1 MPKLDPEMKSMQ
13 EPGEL
18 NNSQQRRLRVTCEYI
33 DKMLNDMEN
42 VLHSTASQSPF
53 PRYVVDLNPAQ
64 VRVIEDHIR
73 RLRAQLLRA
82 LAWQHMKPNPPDIP
96 ATRAV
101 TIGLTFIDIAIEEL
115 KPGYMYGYG
124 AVPEDAV
131 TELNGVV
138 YELRSLVEGMER
150 YVRQGIGTDLESRL
164 MRLEETGYD
173 VALLQLVEE
182 IVTRHGLV
190 EFRSRIDLLASR
202 LEDNNLEVALFG
214 RVSSGKSSLL
224 NTILNTDVLP
234 VGINPITAV
243 PTKLRYGPLLR
254 AIVAYGDGRAEDIT
268 VDEFAKVITEQG
280 NPGNLRNVVRAMVE
294 VPSPRL
300 REGIVLVDTPG
311 LGSLAKR
318 GSVETL
324 AYLPSCDLALLLI
337 DAGTTLNEED
347 IGTLRLLYE
356 AGIPALA
363 LLSKADLLAVEDLP
377 RVVGYIREQLQ
388 HELGLGIDVHPVSSQ
403 PECSILI
410 DQFFE
415 HELLPRFNRA
425 RGVRNDSIARKI
437 GALRESVTAALV
449 TTLDQGK
456 RRGHDLPSGV
466 RGLEEKLRLVSGEVG
481 EQRTI
486 LQQAFRKLG
495 DAPEAIL
502 STVEGNALAWMHT
515 YHTGRVPP
523 LQLSEWLHTAVQE
536 SVERSLGDVR
546 NVSRSAIDSLQSVAQ
561 EMGRS
566 DAPSQDEVENLLR
579 DAPRFELA
587 TIPGEINMGYW
598 KFLGEGVVRSRIR
611 SSLEQTVGNEL
622 KEELRQ
628 YDSALSQWSKQL
640 MNKIEVFMN
649 SYADAY
655 RVQLLRIAG
664 SSEDRVDMPQLE
676 RDLDLLRSWDVSK
689 HPHAMLK
696 VG

>member
-1 MPKLDPEMKSMQ
+1 M
-13 EPGEL
+13 
-18 NNSQQRRLRVTCEYI
+18 
-33 DKMLNDMEN
+33 
-42 VLHSTASQSPF
+42 
-53 PRYVVDLNPAQ
+53 VDLNPAQ
-64 VRVIEDHIR
+64 VRVIEDHIG

-82 LAWQHMKPNPPDIP
+82 LAWQNMKPNPPDIP
-96 ATRAV
+96 ATRSV
-101 TIGLTFIDIAIEEL
+101 TIDLAFIDIAIEEL
-115 KPGYMYGYG
+115 KPGYMQGYG

-150 YVRQGIGTDLESRL
+150 YVRQGVGKDLESRL
-164 MRLEETGYD
+164 RKLEETGYD
-173 VALLQLVEE
+173 VALLQLIEE

-190 EFRSRIDLLASR
+190 EFRSRIDLLTSR

-224 NTILNTDVLP
+224 NTLLNTDVLP
-234 VGINPITAV
+234 VGVDPITAV
-243 PTKLRYGPLLR
+243 PTKLRYGPSLR
-254 AIVAYGDGRAEDIT
+254 ATVAYGDGRVEDIT
-268 VDEFAKVITEQG
+268 VDQLAKLITEQG

-363 LLSKADLLAVEDLP
+363 LLSKADLLADEDLP

-502 STVEGNALAWMHT
+502 STVRVMRLPGCIRHPHSPGSAAAAFRMAAYCCSGVRRALPGGCAQRESGCNRIAAIGG
-515 YHTGRVPP
+515 TG
-523 LQLSEWLHTAVQE
+523 
-536 SVERSLGDVR
+536 D
-546 NVSRSAIDSLQSVAQ
+546 
-561 EMGRS
+561 GRS
-566 DAPSQDEVENLLR
+566 DAPSHDEVENLLR

-587 TIPGEINMGYW
+587 TIPGEIDMGFGSFW
-598 KFLGEGVVRSRIR
+598 ERV
-611 SSLEQTVGNEL
+611 
-622 KEELRQ
+622 
-628 YDSALSQWSKQL
+628 
-640 MNKIEVFMN
+640 
-649 SYADAY
+649 SYAP
-655 RVQLLRIAG
+655 G
-664 SSEDRVDMPQLE
+664 SEAACSRRL
-676 RDLDLLRSWDVSK
+676 
-689 HPHAMLK
+689 AMR
-696 VG
+696 

>member
-1 MPKLDPEMKSMQ
+1 
-13 EPGEL
+13 
-18 NNSQQRRLRVTCEYI
+18 
-33 DKMLNDMEN
+33 
-42 VLHSTASQSPF
+42 
-53 PRYVVDLNPAQ
+53 
-64 VRVIEDHIR
+64 
-73 RLRAQLLRA
+73 
-82 LAWQHMKPNPPDIP
+82 
-96 ATRAV
+96 
-101 TIGLTFIDIAIEEL
+101 
-115 KPGYMYGYG
+115 
-124 AVPEDAV
+124 
-131 TELNGVV
+131 
-138 YELRSLVEGMER
+138 
-150 YVRQGIGTDLESRL
+150 
-164 MRLEETGYD
+164 
-173 VALLQLVEE
+173 
-182 IVTRHGLV
+182 
-190 EFRSRIDLLASR
+190 
-202 LEDNNLEVALFG
+202 
-214 RVSSGKSSLL
+214 
-224 NTILNTDVLP
+224 
-234 VGINPITAV
+234 
-243 PTKLRYGPLLR
+243 
-254 AIVAYGDGRAEDIT
+254 VAYGDGRAEDIT

-598 KFLGEGVVRSRIR
+598 KFLGEGVVRSRTR